1 MHHGQPGHLQLA
13 VRENNGSIRS
23 VDFAPFRNVHLKL
36 QCAEAAA
43 FVPIVVV
50 HLIREQTQGSLAAFR
65 GKGQVVEQ
73 VVAVVMYLDGSIQQR
88 SVFVHRLAVGPNK
101 LLALRGRRLGEGLRA
116 VAGLVGMLRP
126 AAAPRSFGV
135 EIHEQSIAFRVY
147 PDGKVHLPPVV
158 DSFFHR
164 KGCVPGLAGRLKD
177 GSLHQLLGFGLQIG
191 PQLPAQRVQHAQSA

>member
-1 MHHGQPGHLQLA
+1 MHHGQPGQFQLA
-13 VRENNGSIRS
+13 VRKDNGSIRG
-23 VDFAPFRNVHLKL
+23 VDLAPFGHVDL
-36 QCAEAAA
+36 QVQRTEAAA
-43 FVPIVVV
+43 LFPVLAV
-50 HLIREQTQGSLAAFR
+50 HLVGEQAQGGLSALR
-65 GKGQVVEQ
+65 RKGQVVEQ
-73 VVAVVMYLDGSIQQR
+73 VVAVVMHLDGPIQQR
-88 SVFVHRLAVGPNK
+88 SVFIHRLTVGPNQF
-101 LLALRGRRLGEGLRA
+101 LALHGRRLSEGLRA
-116 VAGLVGMLRP
+116 VVALGRMLRP

>member
-1 MHHGQPGHLQLA
+1 MHHGQPGQFQLA
-13 VRENNGSIRS
+13 VRKDNRGIRS
-23 VDFAPFRNVHLKL
+23 VDLAPFRNVHLKL

-43 FVPIVVV
+43 FIPIVVV

-88 SVFVHRLAVGPNK
+88 SVFIHRLTVGPNQF
-101 LLALRGRRLGEGLRA
+101 LALHGRRLSEGLRA
-116 VAGLVGMLRP
+116 VVCLVGMLRP

-135 EIHEQSIAFRVY
+135 EVHEQSVAFRVY
-147 PDGKVHLPPVV
+147 PDGKVHLSPVV
-158 DSFFHR
+158 DGFLHR
-164 KGCVPGLAGRLKD
+164 KGRVPGLAGRLKD